1 MKPITRYVLIAIV
14 TAALFL
20 RLWDISQVPPGVN
33 RDEASIGITAYSLM
47 MTGKDEY
54 GRMLPISFESFG
66 DWKLPLYIYTV
77 IPFIKLMGLTEL
89 AVRIPSVLAGIGS
102 VVVIFYLARLL
113 FASEFIAL
121 AAAFS
126 LAVMPW
132 HVHISR
138 VESEAIVSVFFTLVG
153 SLQFFIGI
161 RNKSIASLIASAV
174 FFSLTYWTYHGTHVS
189 TTLLLLGMAA
199 IFWKDIVRVP
209 RYWWAIGVGAIITLT
224 IFGATFQAD
233 HTKIS
238 GISIFGDPT
247 VVHNNIELPRTV
259 HEQTDTL
266 ATRLLHN
273 KFTYATRTVIH
284 NYLSSYGP
292 EFLFIKG
299 GGNRAHNIAGY
310 GNLHVVEAPLLLIG
324 IAWLIAAIKKK
335 EAKFILWW
343 LAIGG
348 VAAAI
353 TKDAPH
359 SNRMLAVVPALSVTA
374 AWGYN
379 ALVSSVN
386 RSGKKLM
393 ILAVIAGYLV
403 CMAIYLD
410 LYFVH
415 FKKTEAMHWGYGY
428 KTLTSVLFSPEN
440 RTKQVIM
447 TKPETSPY
455 SYILF
460 YSGYHPAEYQK
471 TATRYPIS
479 SDGFTDVSGFGRFA
493 FRAIDWQ
500 KDLGQKNT
508 LLVVSP
514 EEFSDALSP
523 KVTATIR
530 LPDNSVQFIV
540 VDTDK

>member
-1 MKPITRYVLIAIV
+1 MTRYVLIAIV
-14 TAALFL
+14 AVALFL
-20 RLWDISQVPPGVN
+20 RTWDLTNTPPGIN
-33 RDEASIGITAYSLM
+33 RDEASIGSTAYSLM

-54 GRMLPISFESFG
+54 GRMFPISFESFG

-89 AVRIPSVLAGIGS
+89 AVRLPSALAGVGS
-102 VVVIFYLARLL
+102 VIAIFYLGRML
-113 FASEFIAL
+113 FASEFIGL

-138 VESEAIVSVFFTLVG
+138 VESEAIVSVFFTLIG

-161 RNKSIASLIASAV
+161 RKKSIASLIAAAI
-174 FFSLTYWTYHGTHVS
+174 FFGLTYWTYHGTHVS
-189 TTLLLLGMAA
+189 TTLLLLGAA
-199 IFWKDIVRVP
+199 ALFWKEIVRVP
-209 RYWWAIGVGAIITLT
+209 RFWSAIVVGAVVTLT
-224 IFGATFQAD
+224 ILGATFTAD

-247 VVHNNIELPRTV
+247 VVHNNIELPRLL
-259 HEQTDTL
+259 HEHPDSFS
-266 ATRLLHN
+266 TRLLHN
-273 KFTYATRTVIH
+273 KYTYAVITVVH
-284 NYLSSYGP
+284 NYLASYGP

-310 GNLHVVEAPLLLIG
+310 GNLHSIEAPLLLLG
-324 IAWLIAAIKKK
+324 VAWLIFTLKKK

-359 SNRMLAVVPALSVTA
+359 SNRMLAVVPSLAITV
-374 AWGYN
+374 AWGVKM
-379 ALVSSVN
+379 LVSFFA
-386 RSGKKLM
+386 RTGK
-393 ILAVIAGYLV
+393 AVMLVTVFAGYLL
-403 CMAIYLD
+403 CMAVYLD
-410 LYFVH
+410 RYYVH
-415 FKKTEAMHWGYGY
+415 FKKSEAAHWGYGY
-428 KTLTSVLFSPEN
+428 KKLTAVLFAPEHAGK
-440 RTKQVIM
+440 RVIM

-460 YSGYHPAEYQK
+460 YSGYSPREYQE
-471 TATRYPIS
+471 TAVRYPIS
-479 SDGFTDVSGFGRFA
+479 ADGFTDVKGFGRFS

-500 KDLGQKNT
+500 TDIEQKNT
-508 LLVVSP
+508 LLVVAPDEFP
-514 EEFSDALSP
+514 EALTD
-523 KVTATIR
+523 KVVASIR
-530 LPDNSVQFIV
+530 LPDNTVQFIV